1 MRLIFIRHGETDWN
15 VQKKIQG
22 CTDIPLNEM
31 GIIQAES
38 LARQL
43 EKEDLNVNKI
53 YTSKLVRAR
62 KTAEIIGEILHVPY
76 EAYEGL
82 EEMNLGL
89 WEGKTWADVPQLYP
103 EEYEKWHDN
112 RRYTKTPEGESYQ
125 EVLERVLVAI
135 REIMEH
141 ETGDI
146 VIVTHSAIIMTIRSY
161 IYDTPFH
168 EMAKRY
174 KLRNAG
180 FAIMNEKEVEIL
192 KNRMQ

>member
-15 VQKKIQG
+15 VHKKIQG

-38 LARQL
+38 LGRQL
-43 EKEDLNVNKI
+43 EKENLDIKKI

-89 WEGKTWADVPQLYP
+89 WEGKTWVDVPQLYP
-103 EEYEKWHDN
+103 EEYEKWNEN
-112 RRYTKTPEGESYQ
+112 RRYTRTPEGESYQ
-125 EVLERVLVAI
+125 DVLVRVLAAVK
-135 REIMEH
+135 EIIER

-146 VIVTHSAIIMTIRSY
+146 VIVTHSAIIMTLQSF

-180 FAIMNEKEVEIL
+180 LVIVAEKEIEML
-192 KNRMQ
+192 KNSTF